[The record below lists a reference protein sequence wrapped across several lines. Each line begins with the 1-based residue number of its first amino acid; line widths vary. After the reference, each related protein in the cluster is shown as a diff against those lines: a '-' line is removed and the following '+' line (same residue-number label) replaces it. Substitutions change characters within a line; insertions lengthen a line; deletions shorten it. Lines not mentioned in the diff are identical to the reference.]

1 MGKTNITR
9 TGCLNVEKI
18 TLSDTAADMVLLYVS
33 NRDEDDGAKAEEIS
47 ALTGQTLYRVSYCI
61 STEVVYPTP
70 FMDLVRVWKSLIR
83 EGVDYRKSA
92 MIGTGTGASVII
104 SLSLWCRDHGI
115 PLPSSLILDSPFLGN
130 DPEDR
135 VMRTYL
141 GAADCDDPCA
151 YPLLA
156 SYFLFPPVCL
166 FDKDGRT
173 FPLRKRLE
181 EESIRYEYNSGEY
194 ISEASA
200 FIIEN
205 MN

>member
-1 MGKTNITR
+1 MDKTDITR
-9 TGCLNVEKI
+9 TGCLTVEKI
-18 TLSDTAADMVLLYVS
+18 TRFARAADMALLYVS
-33 NRDEDDGAKAEEIS
+33 SRDEDESAKAEEIS

-83 EGVDYRKSA
+83 EGVNYRKSA
-92 MIGTGTGASVII
+92 MIGNGTGASVII

-115 PLPSSLILDSPFLGN
+115 PLPSSLILDSPFLEN

-141 GAADCDDPCA
+141 GSADCDDPCA

-194 ISEASA
+194 ISKASE
-200 FIIEN
+200 FIIMN